1 MGNPQSVE
9 RFAVQPDLLDI
20 DIFGGI
26 VQGLYHKLLAGI
38 NFRSSFSTTSSK
50 TGLVSSYLVDPGHT
64 GWKPTAARIYQ
75 ADI

>member
-9 RFAVQPDLLDI
+9 RFAIQPDLLDI

-38 NFRSSFSTTSSK
+38 KFRIEFQHSFIEDR
-50 TGLVSSYLVDPGHT
+50 TGRFV
-64 GWKPTAARIYQ
+64 
-75 ADI
+75 